1 MEAVLSGDDTE
12 LIHTVF
18 LVSANS
24 LMPPSNVSMHPCI
37 YPYPQ
42 LQQHALLA
50 QANAAAVGMPSP
62 ITHLSPRP
70 SPYSAYHQPIL
81 YWYPSPPVSPQS
93 AYYVHA
99 CPTTVV
105 VKGLP
110 FTVQIAEI
118 LALFEGIYE
127 VQHTSLDLCGITMSA
142 VVLADYV
149 LSRMTCF
156 GGHNCLPTI
165 VSFFSTSHP
174 QTRLFPHIYSI

>member
-1 MEAVLSGDDTE
+1 MNDVLC
-12 LIHTVF
+12 
-18 LVSANS
+18 VSANS
-24 LMPPSNVSMHPCI
+24 LMPPTSVGMHPCI

-70 SPYSAYHQPIL
+70 SPYGSYHQPIL

-127 VQHTSLDLCGITMSA
+127 VRCNKHASTHQKRAHTRTHA
-142 VVLADYV
+142 H
-149 LSRMTCF
+149 T
-156 GGHNCLPTI
+156 H
-165 VSFFSTSHP
+165 
-174 QTRLFPHIYSI
+174 TRTHAHTHTRTHAHTHTRTHARTHAHTHTHTHSI